1 MITQVKFSIPF
12 QQAPIVDYIATNI
25 PNLFENKLVKVSNI
39 SPIQVGICRGLSTC
53 FLMHEN
59 NNRGT
64 QYIEKI
70 NESLD
75 TLIHY
80 EEPQDTLDE
89 YLLNLT
95 KQIRFA
101 EFNVLIHQ
109 AINEQIDHG
118 NATELNNLLL
128 DINDFTLREIN
139 TEEKNIA
146 YLINLLQAPE
156 IAQRLNEPNTFL
168 SDYDFPANIDFY
180 INKVLNK
187 NNTENLYLSKENM
200 AKVQKQLANNKPL
213 TINDAKLILASFIRY
228 EVEKIT
234 LTSAA
239 RKVRFG
245 LINDNSYTLEDRH
258 NTNQDGEL
266 KTLSQIELDINNSI
280 EKNDYY
286 YCLLASLNHC
296 MAISAHRCDQKV
308 TYKFFDPNEG
318 ILISKDSYIFF
329 NQLSQIFNEFNINR
343 ETERS
348 YAGQIL
354 LNVRSMQKKTDS
366 HNRIKLFSLTNN
378 EIQDNIKKSLIKNK
392 IEIALSENFK
402 MKLKKHDSINSETQ
416 LSIVGLKRKWNIYST
431 ETDVEKMILT
441 VAEKLPLIKNKK
453 GNLSIDKYGEIH
465 NR

>member
-1 MITQVKFSIPF
+1 MITQTKFSIPF
-12 QQAPIVDYIATNI
+12 QQEPIVNYIATNI
-25 PNLFENKLVKVSNI
+25 PNLFQNKLVKVSNI
-39 SPIQVGICRGLSTC
+39 SPIQAGVCRGLSTC

-59 NNRGT
+59 NHRGT
-64 QYIEKI
+64 QYIENI
-70 NESLD
+70 NESFD
-75 TLIHY
+75 TLTHY

-95 KQIRFA
+95 RQIKLT

-109 AINEQIDHG
+109 AINEQIDYG

-139 TEEKNIA
+139 AEEKNIA

-156 IAQRLNEPNTFL
+156 IAQRLNGPDTFL
-168 SDYDFPANIDFY
+168 SDYDFPANINFY
-180 INKVLNK
+180 INKILNK
-187 NNTENLYLSKENM
+187 SNTENLYLSNENIE
-200 AKVQKQLANNKPL
+200 KINEKLSNKKPL
-213 TINDAKLILASFIRY
+213 TINDAKLILTSFIRY

-234 LTSAA
+234 LISAA

-266 KTLSQIELDINNSI
+266 KTLSQIELDIDESI
-280 EKNDYY
+280 KNNDYY

-318 ILISKDSYIFF
+318 VLISEDSYTFF
-329 NQLSQIFNEFNINR
+329 NQLSQIFNEFNING

-348 YAGQIL
+348 YAGQIR
-354 LNVRSMQKKTDS
+354 LNVRSIQKKTDS

-392 IEIALSENFK
+392 IEVALSENFK
-402 MKLKKHDSINSETQ
+402 MKLKHHDSINNETQ
-416 LSIVGLKRKWNIYST
+416 LSIIGLKKKWNIYST

-441 VAEKLPLIKNKK
+441 IAEKLPLIKNKK
-453 GNLSIDKYGEIH
+453 SNLFIDKYGEIH

>member
-1 MITQVKFSIPF
+1 MITQSKFSIPF
-12 QQAPIVDYIATNI
+12 QQEPIVNYIATNI
-25 PNLFENKLVKVSNI
+25 PELFENKLVKVSNI
-39 SPIQVGICRGLSTC
+39 SPIQAGICRGLSTC

-59 NNRGT
+59 NHRGT

-70 NESLD
+70 NESFD
-75 TLIHY
+75 TLTHY

-95 KQIRFA
+95 RQIKLTK
-101 EFNVLIHQ
+101 FNVLIHQ
-109 AINEQIDHG
+109 AINEQIDYG

-139 TEEKNIA
+139 AEEKNIA

-156 IAQRLNEPNTFL
+156 IAQRLNEPDTFL

-180 INKVLNK
+180 INKILNK
-187 NNTENLYLSKENM
+187 SNTENLYLSNENIE
-200 AKVQKQLANNKPL
+200 KINEKLSNEKPL
-213 TINDAKLILASFIRY
+213 TINDAKLILTSFIRY

-234 LTSAA
+234 LISAA

-245 LINDNSYTLEDRH
+245 LINDNSYTLKDRH

-266 KTLSQIELDINNSI
+266 KTLSQIELDIDESI
-280 EKNDYY
+280 KNNDYY

-318 ILISKDSYIFF
+318 VLISEDSYTFF
-329 NQLSQIFNEFNINR
+329 NQLSQIFNEFNING

-348 YAGQIL
+348 YAGQIR
-354 LNVRSMQKKTDS
+354 LNVRSIQKKTDS

-378 EIQDNIKKSLIKNK
+378 EIQDNIKKSLIKK
-392 IEIALSENFK
+392 KLEITLSENFK

-441 VAEKLPLIKNKK
+441 IAEKLPLIKNKK
-453 GNLSIDKYGEIH
+453 GNLSIDEYGEIH